1 MQGLARPNPTATEQL
16 NGISGCRAREAVF
29 VWRRRGDI
37 NWCSWASFRA
47 ERIVRLCNRECLV
60 GSCNRSLGLISD
72 ADGIGGAP
80 RQLCLTLL

>member
-72 ADGIGGAP
+72 AD
-80 RQLCLTLL
+80 